1 MATSNENIAGL
12 SQKSKRL
19 NMETKTEPEVDH
31 SKPTDEARKRTPEKP
46 LYRPPRP
53 LDYEDDVGVAVTSG
67 RSFVDDCYE

>member
-1 MATSNENIAGL
+1 
-12 SQKSKRL
+12 
-19 NMETKTEPEVDH
+19 METKTEPEVDQ
-31 SKPTDEARKRTPEKP
+31 STPTDEARKRTPEKP